1 MQSLI
6 RRMTGRPAFKMPESV
21 IDFSFLERTLSAE
34 KTILP
39 PMLRKPVRVLS
50 RLQIRVPEWLGKK
63 SAISLLSATALYG
76 LIIGGHADAL
86 VGDATA
92 LVGLKVGEVKI
103 TGQIETSESEIIRA
117 LDLQSHASMVLFD
130 ASKARERI
138 QTMPWIEE
146 VTIRKTYPGSVEVA
160 IKERQ
165 PFALWQ
171 SGHVVSIIDPEGHII
186 TGLNDSKFAS
196 LILLVGE
203 GADTAGPAFMET
215 LSKYNIIESR
225 VRAAVLVA
233 GRRWNLVLENGI
245 EIKLPEADA
254 EKAISRLA
262 DLEASDELFDK
273 DIRSVDLR
281 IAGQMAVRLQ
291 EAAMED
297 RQKAFEKRVKDLKA
311 GAI

>member
-6 RRMTGRPAFKMPESV
+6 RRMVGRPAFKAEQLV
-21 IDFSFLERTLSAE
+21 LDFSFLERTLSAE

-39 PMLRKPVRVLS
+39 PLLRKPVRVLA
-50 RLQIRVPEWLGKK
+50 RMQIHVPEWLGKK
-63 SAISLLSATALYG
+63 AVISLLSATALYG
-76 LIIGGHADAL
+76 LVIGGHADSL
-86 VGDATA
+86 VGEATA
-92 LVGLKVGEVKI
+92 LIGLKVDEVKI

-117 LDLQSHASMVLFD
+117 LDLQSHASMVLFN
-130 ASKARERI
+130 ASAARARI
-138 QTMPWIEE
+138 QSMPWIDE
-146 VTIRKTYPGSVEVA
+146 VTIRKTYPGSVDVA

-171 SGHVVSIIDPEGHII
+171 SGQIVSVIDPDGHII
-186 TGLNDSKFAS
+186 TGFSDPKFAG
-196 LILLVGE
+196 LVLLVGE
-203 GADTAGPAFMET
+203 GADTSGPAFMET
-215 LSKYNIIESR
+215 LSKYKIIESR

-245 EIKLPEADA
+245 EVKLPEADA
-254 EKAISRLA
+254 EKALSLLA
-262 DLEASDELFDK
+262 EMEARDELLDK
-273 DIRSVDLR
+273 DIRAVDLR

-291 EAAMED
+291 DTAMED

>member
-6 RRMTGRPAFKMPESV
+6 RRMTGRPAFKAPAPV
-21 IDFSFLERTLSAE
+21 LDFSFLERTLSAE

-39 PMLRKPVRVLS
+39 PLLRKPVRVLS
-50 RLQIRVPEWLGKK
+50 RMQIRVPEWLGKK
-63 SAISLLSATALYG
+63 AAISLLSATVLYG
-76 LIIGGHADAL
+76 LIIGGHADAM
-86 VGDATA
+86 VGEITSF
-92 LVGLKVGEVKI
+92 VGLKVDEVKI

-117 LDLQSHASMVLFD
+117 LDLQSHASMVLFN
-130 ASKARERI
+130 ASSARERI
-138 QTMPWIEE
+138 QSMPWIEE
-146 VTIRKTYPGSVEVA
+146 VTVRKTYPGSVEVA

-171 SGHVVSIIDPEGHII
+171 SGHIVSIIDPDGHII

-196 LILLVGE
+196 LVLLVGE
-203 GADTAGPAFMET
+203 GADTSGPAFMET
-215 LSKYNIIESR
+215 LSKYKIVESR

-245 EIKLPEADA
+245 EVKLPEADA
-254 EKAISRLA
+254 EKALSQLA
-262 DLEASDELFDK
+262 DMEAREELLDK
-273 DIRSVDLR
+273 DIQSVDLR

>member
-146 VTIRKTYPGSVEVA
+146 VTIRKTYPASVEVA

-186 TGLNDSKFAS
+186 TGLNDPKFAS

-273 DIRSVDLR
+273 DIQSVDLR

>member
-50 RLQIRVPEWLGKK
+50 RMQIRVPQWLGKK

>member
-6 RRMTGRPAFKMPESV
+6 RRMTGRPAFKIPEQV
-21 IDFSFLERTLSAE
+21 LDFSFLERTLSVE

-39 PMLRKPVRVLS
+39 PLLRKPVRLLS
-50 RLQIRVPEWLGKK
+50 RMQIRVPEWLGKK
-63 SAISLLSATALYG
+63 AVISLLSATTLYG
-76 LIIGGHADAL
+76 LIIGGHAD
-86 VGDATA
+86 GMIGEATA
-92 LVGLKVGEVKI
+92 MVGLKVEEVKI

-117 LDLQSHASMVLFD
+117 LELQSHASMVLFD
-130 ASKARERI
+130 ASHARERI
-138 QTMPWIEE
+138 QSMPWIEE

-171 SGHVVSIIDPEGHII
+171 SGQVVSIIDPEGRII
-186 TGLNDSKFAS
+186 TRLNDPKFAS
-196 LILLVGE
+196 LVLLVGE
-203 GADTAGPAFMET
+203 GADTSGPAFMET
-215 LSKYNIIESR
+215 LSKYKIIESR

-245 EIKLPEADA
+245 EVKLPEAKA
-254 EKAISRLA
+254 EKAISQLA
-262 DLEASDELFDK
+262 DMEARDELLDK
-273 DIRSVDLR
+273 DIQSVDLR

-291 EAAMED
+291 TLAMED
-297 RQKAFEKRVKDLKA
+297 RKKAFEKRVKDLKA